1 MLKPHKIIETAQSLE
16 DRIKA
21 RFPGSGLS
29 RISRDLLSLARQTSK
44 RIDRVE
50 RPHWGL
56 RLLLIAIVCCFVLL
70 LGYLILQ
77 GSALKGSNE
86 LAEVLQGLDAMVN
99 LTVLLGGAAFF
110 ISTIEARWKR
120 GRALKGLHELRSI
133 VHIIDMH
140 QLAKDPSSDRPPM
153 VGDGASGKRQMDQFE
168 LTRYLDYCSEMLSIT
183 AKCAALYAERLN
195 DAVVVDTVGDIER
208 LTSELSSKIWQKITM
223 VRSLGDRDFPGP
235 VSSYIPKAQSS

>member
-1 MLKPHKIIETAQSLE
+1 MLKPDKIIGTAQLLME
-16 DRIKA
+16 RVDK
-21 RFPGSGLS
+21 RFPKSGLS
-29 RISRDLLSLARQTSK
+29 RVSSDLISLARQTSK

-50 RPHWGL
+50 RPHWGM

-77 GSALKGSNE
+77 ASALKGSNE

-110 ISTIEARWKR
+110 ISTIETRWKR

-153 VGDGASGKRQMDQFE
+153 VSDGSGGERQMNQFE
-168 LTRYLDYCSEMLSIT
+168 LTRYLDYCSEMLSLT

-223 VRSLGDRDFPGP
+223 VQSSGDRDFPGP
-235 VSSYIPKAQSS
+235 VSGYMPKALSS